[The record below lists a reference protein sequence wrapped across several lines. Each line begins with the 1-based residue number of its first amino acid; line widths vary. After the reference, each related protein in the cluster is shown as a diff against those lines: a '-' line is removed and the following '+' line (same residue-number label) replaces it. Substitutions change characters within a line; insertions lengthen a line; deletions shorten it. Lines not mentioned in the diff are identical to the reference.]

1 MNKKTFCC
9 LVVSLHILAMSGVSH
24 GQQSQPS
31 KNTTEQVLDY
41 VFGNKGH
48 SEGNL
53 TIISVPV
60 KPGGQIKEWTVS
72 PEEMTEY
79 KDKAKKHNVLTKAA
93 AEGDIN
99 TVEKLLSGGYDINAI
114 DEEGMTAL
122 MRAAK
127 AGKKEMCEFLI
138 SRKAGTFMVKG
149 RDNSALT
156 FAIMSG
162 NKDIVDLILAA
173 SPEILEKSV
182 SGARGIDRAL
192 GDAVRYGTLEMARYL
207 VDKGALVNTEF
218 NDRSCILSRA
228 VAAKNREIVE
238 FLLSRNVNVNPKENI
253 DNPLM
258 AAIESQQ
265 TEIAKSLIAGG
276 ADPNTGVWNKHTV
289 LMAAALTGDTEVLS
303 LLISKGARL
312 DEKDKYGFTALM
324 TAGLYAHREAA
335 ESLIMAGADL
345 SIKNNN
351 CDTFLM
357 IAVRNLPKKTIELAL
372 SKGAD
377 VNVKSCEE
385 GVNEEVTPL
394 IAALSRTDNDISI
407 AELLIRKG
415 ADVNAKIS
423 WGTVLTL
430 ASMNPSGE
438 GIKLLLDNG
447 ADVNG
452 RSENG
457 ITALMMAA
465 AYGRKD
471 MVELLLAKGADPA
484 LKDKEGKTAGM
495 WLEEGTGKIPEST
508 QKEIADLL
516 SSQKVK

>member
-1 MNKKTFCC
+1 MNKKISCC
-9 LVVSLHILAMSGVSH
+9 LLVSLLVLVMFGVSH
-24 GQQSQPS
+24 GQQGQPE

-41 VFGNKGH
+41 VFGNKKH

-53 TIISVPV
+53 TILMVPV
-60 KPGGQIKEWTVS
+60 KPGGEVKEFTVS
-72 PEEMTEY
+72 PEEMAAY
-79 KDKAKKHNVLTKAA
+79 KAKAKKQNVLTKAA

-99 TVEKLLSGGYDINAI
+99 TVEKLLSGEYDINGK
-114 DEEGMTAL
+114 DEEDMTAL

-156 FAIMSG
+156 FAVMSG

-173 SPEILEKSV
+173 SPEDIEKAV

-192 GDAVRYGTLEMARYL
+192 GDAVRYGTLEMVRYL
-207 VDKGALVNTEF
+207 VDKGGLVNTEF

-228 VAAKNREIVE
+228 IASKNREIVE

-253 DNPLM
+253 NNPLM
-258 AAIESQQ
+258 AAVGSKQ
-265 TEIAKSLIAGG
+265 TEIAKLLIAGG
-276 ADPNTGVWNKHTV
+276 ADPNTGAWNKHTV
-289 LMAAALTGDTEVLS
+289 LMAAALTGDTEVLN

-312 DEKDKYGFTALM
+312 DEKDTYGFTALM
-324 TAGLYAHREAA
+324 TAGLYGHREAA
-335 ESLIMAGADL
+335 ESLIKAGADL

-351 CDTFLM
+351 CETFLM
-357 IAVRNLPKKTIELAL
+357 IAVRNLSKKTIELVL

-385 GVNEEVTPL
+385 GVNAGVTPL
-394 IAALSRTDNDISI
+394 IAALSRPDNDISI
-407 AELLIRKG
+407 AGLLIRKG

-447 ADVNG
+447 ADVND

-471 MVELLLAKGADPA
+471 MVELLLAKGADSA
-484 LKDKEGKTAGM
+484 LKDKEGKTAAM
-495 WLEEGTGKIPEST
+495 WLEEGTGKIPKST
-508 QKEIADLL
+508 QKEISDLL
-516 SSQKVK
+516 SSRKGK

>member
-1 MNKKTFCC
+1 MNKKTSCC
-9 LVVSLHILAMSGVSH
+9 LLGLLLILAMSGVAH
-24 GQQSQPS
+24 GQQGQPP
-31 KNTTEQVLDY
+31 KNTTEQVLDHI
-41 VFGNKGH
+41 FGDKGH

-53 TIISVPV
+53 TILSVPV
-60 KPGGQIKEWTVS
+60 KPGGQVKEWTVS
-72 PEEMTEY
+72 PGEMAEY
-79 KDKAKKHNVLTKAA
+79 KAKAKKHNVLTKAA

-99 TVEKLLSGGYDINAI
+99 TVEKLLSGGYDVNGK

-127 AGKKEMCEFLI
+127 AGKKEMCEFLL
-138 SRKAGTFMVKG
+138 SQKAGTFMVKG
-149 RDNSALT
+149 GDNSALT

-173 SPEILEKSV
+173 SPENIEKAV

-207 VDKGALVNTEF
+207 VDKGALVNAEF
-218 NDRSCILSRA
+218 IDRSCILSRA
-228 VAAKNREIVE
+228 VAAKNREMVE

-258 AAIESQQ
+258 AAIGSQQ

-276 ADPNTGVWNKHTV
+276 ADPNTGAGNKHAV
-289 LMAAALTGDTEVLS
+289 LISAARTGNTEVLN

-312 DEKDKYGFTALM
+312 DEKDTHGFTALM
-324 TAGLYAHREAA
+324 IAGLYGHREAA
-335 ESLIMAGADL
+335 GSLIMAGADL
-345 SIKNNN
+345 NIKNKN
-351 CDTFLM
+351 CETFLM
-357 IAVRNLPKKTIELAL
+357 IAVRKFSKEVIELAL

-385 GVNEEVTPL
+385 GVNEGVTPL
-394 IAALSRTDNDISI
+394 IAALSRPDNSISI
-407 AELLIRKG
+407 AGLLIRKG

-430 ASMNPSGE
+430 ASMNSSEE
-438 GIKLLLDNG
+438 GIKLLLENG

-495 WLEEGTGKIPEST
+495 WLEEGTGKITEST
-508 QKEIADLL
+508 QKEIAHLL